1 MFKIIPGILL
11 ITLLVS
17 CNNKSSENSF
27 AVTGTI
33 TNNVAKKIYLEEVP
47 ATTMQPKLVDS
58 ATLGADGKF
67 SLKATSKESV
77 VLNLRLDK
85 NTYPVVSVINDA
97 SSVDLAIK
105 MSKEKNQFAESYEV
119 KGSPASQQ
127 MKDFTVTFNK
137 DLQQIFMNVNLVD
150 SLRNAGTSDSLLF
163 PLMAEQKTIAARIKS
178 YSEEAFSKA
187 NDPALLLFEL
197 GYYQSTA
204 NGAGFGL
211 EGLNNDQVKAILANA
226 AKKFPSHS
234 AIASINKS
242 LLDEEQ
248 KTMAASWVG
257 KEAPDFSLPDING
270 KEVKL
275 SSFKGKYVLVDF
287 WASWCRPCR
296 AENPNVV
303 SAYNQFKNKNFT
315 VLGVSLD
322 RPDGKEDW
330 VKAIKDDKL
339 SWTHVSDLKFWESSV
354 IPLYKFD
361 GIPFNVLVDPEGKV
375 IGEALRG
382 PKLEAK
388 LAEVL
393 H

>member
-1 MFKIIPGILL
+1 MYKIILGVLS
-11 ITLLVS
+11 ITWLVS
-17 CNNKSSENSF
+17 CNNKSAENSF
-27 AVTGTI
+27 TVNGTI
-33 TNNVAKKIYLEEVP
+33 KNNVAKKIYLEEVP

-67 SLKATSKESV
+67 SLKSTSKESV

-97 SSVDLAIK
+97 PSVDLAIT
-105 MSKEKNQFAESYEV
+105 MSKEKNQFAESYDV

-137 DLQQIFMNVNLVD
+137 DLQQIFMSVNQVD
-150 SLRNAGTSDSLLF
+150 SLRNSGASDSLLF
-163 PLMAEQKTIAARIKS
+163 PLMAEQKTIAAKIRS
-178 YSEEAFSKA
+178 NSEEAFKKA

-211 EGLNNDQVKAILANA
+211 EGFNNDQVKSILAEA
-226 AKKFPSHS
+226 ATKFPSHS
-234 AIASINKS
+234 AITSINKS
-242 LLDEEQ
+242 MLEEEQ
-248 KTMAASWVG
+248 KALAASWVG
-257 KEAPDFSLPDING
+257 KVAPDFALPDVNG
-270 KEVKL
+270 KEVRL

-303 SAYNQFKNKNFT
+303 NAFNQYKDKNFT

-322 RPDGKEDW
+322 RPDGKADW

-361 GIPFNVLVDPEGKV
+361 GIPFNVLIDPEGKV
-375 IGEALRG
+375 IAEALRG

-388 LAEVL
+388 LSEVL

>member
-1 MFKIIPGILL
+1 MYKIILGILS
-11 ITLLVS
+11 ITWLVS
-17 CNNKSSENSF
+17 CNNKSGENSF
-27 AVTGTI
+27 TVNGTI
-33 TNNVAKKIYLEEVP
+33 TNNVAKMIYLEEVP

-58 ATLGADGKF
+58 ATLGTDGKF

-97 SSVDLAIK
+97 PSVDLAIK
-105 MSKEKNQFAESYEV
+105 MSREKNQFAESYEV
-119 KGSPASQQ
+119 KGSPASEQ
-127 MKDFTVTFNK
+127 MRDFTVNFNNY
-137 DLQQIFMNVNLVD
+137 LQQIFMNVNQTD
-150 SLRNAGTSDSLLF
+150 SLRNAGASDSLLF
-163 PLMAEQKTIAARIKS
+163 PLMAEQKTIAAKIKA
-178 YSEEAFSKA
+178 YSEEAFRKA
-187 NDPALLLFEL
+187 KDPALLLFEL

-211 EGLNNDQVKAILANA
+211 EGLNSEQVKSIFAEA
-226 AKKFPSHS
+226 ATKFPSHS
-234 AIASINKS
+234 AIASIYKS
-242 LLDEEQ
+242 LLDEE
-248 KTMAASWVG
+248 KKAIAASWVG
-257 KEAPDFSLPDING
+257 KEAPDFALPDVNG

-303 SAYNQFKNKNFT
+303 TAYNQFKDKNFT

-322 RPDGKEDW
+322 RPDGKADW

-375 IGEALRG
+375 IAEALRG

-388 LAEVL
+388 LSEVL

>member
-1 MFKIIPGILL
+1 MHKIILGILS
-11 ITLLVS
+11 ITWLVS
-17 CNNKSSENSF
+17 CNNKSGENSF
-27 AVTGTI
+27 TVNGTI
-33 TNNVAKKIYLEEVP
+33 TNNVAKMIYLEEVP

-58 ATLGADGKF
+58 ATLGTDGKF

-85 NTYPVVSVINDA
+85 NTYPVVSVINDGP
-97 SSVDLAIK
+97 SVDLAIK
-105 MSKEKNQFAESYEV
+105 MSREKNQFAESYEV
-119 KGSPASQQ
+119 KGSPASEQ
-127 MKDFTVTFNK
+127 MKDFTVNFNNY
-137 DLQQIFMNVNLVD
+137 LQQIFMNVNQTD
-150 SLRNAGTSDSLLF
+150 SLRNAGASDSLFF
-163 PLMAEQKTIAARIKS
+163 PLMAEQKTIAAKIKA
-178 YSEEAFSKA
+178 YSEEAFRKA
-187 NDPALLLFEL
+187 KDPALLLFEL

-211 EGLNNDQVKAILANA
+211 EGLNSEQVKSIFAEA
-226 AKKFPSHS
+226 ATKFPSHS
-234 AIASINKS
+234 AIASIYKS
-242 LLDEEQ
+242 LLDEE
-248 KTMAASWVG
+248 KKAIAASWVG
-257 KEAPDFSLPDING
+257 KEAPDFALPDVNG

-303 SAYNQFKNKNFT
+303 TAYNQFKDKNFT

-322 RPDGKEDW
+322 RPDGKADW

-375 IGEALRG
+375 IAEALRG

-388 LAEVL
+388 LSEVL